1 MQNKNEIYYQSFLL
15 NKTKHADKLKNEN
28 CFCCIGLSLA
38 AEKIL
43 KKGFNCFILRIKEED

>member
-43 KKGFNCFILRIKEED
+43 KKGLEKSSNQHW